1 MQGNDWGKILMRD
14 KKLDLESTL
23 GAILEGKK
31 KGELWKSQE
40 F

>member
-23 GAILEGKK
+23 AILEGKK